1 MYETFLRVSLSNSY
15 LDFSIIYAFFAKL
28 TSFNLYGPL
37 VLPRCA
43 MDCFFL
49 VSSETLRLAVEY
61 FDLASSDLTLPL
73 LPSLILR
80 LVSSECGFLVH
91 DFPFLDSDIFF
102 LVSSVIIC
110 LALAAFNL
118 ALCSSDNGFLFLNL
132 RFCPGCHPSIP
143 FSSIKFAQLLDSI
156 ILFSFETL
164 IPNS

>member
-1 MYETFLRVSLSNSY
+1 
-15 LDFSIIYAFFAKL
+15 
-28 TSFNLYGPL
+28 
-37 VLPRCA
+37 

-118 ALCSSDNGFLFLNL
+118 AF
-132 RFCPGCHPSIP
+132 RFR
-143 FSSIKFAQLLDSI
+143 F
-156 ILFSFETL
+156 
-164 IPNS
+164 